1 VSDPV
6 YRDEQEPG
14 YPTEYPPEH
23 PYGSGSYQGPPPTG
37 MHRPPPQYPPPGW
50 GDGYGYG
57 PYGQYPGYPPYGA
70 PYGPGVL
77 RNPRPGNALAA
88 AVLGYVAGG
97 LLIIAGLL
105 LFFGASFIANFD
117 NYDGVSHGQ
126 YVGELAVNGVGN
138 LLAAGLLIAGG
149 VNLTARGTAGR
160 MLYSCGAAI
169 VVIETIYW
177 LARWGGRSGGAVV
190 IYAIIFGGLV
200 VVGGALAWSS
210 AVSTWL
216 NERDAR

>member
-1 VSDPV
+1 MTGPA
-6 YRDEQEPG
+6 YRDEPEPS
-14 YPTEYPPEH
+14 YPNEYPAEQ
-23 PYGSGSYQGPPPTG
+23 PYGYGTYQGPPPTG

-50 GDGYGYG
+50 GEGYG
-57 PYGQYPGYPPYGA
+57 PYGQYPGYPPPYGA
-70 PYGPGVL
+70 PYVP
-77 RNPRPGNALAA
+77 RSTRPGNALAA

-117 NYDGVSHGQ
+117 NYEGVSHGQ

-138 LLAAGLLIAGG
+138 LVAAGLLIAGG

-160 MLYSCGAAI
+160 MLYSCGAAL

-190 IYAIIFGGLV
+190 VYAVIFGGLV

-210 AVSTWL
+210 AVTKWL
-216 NERDAR
+216 DERGTS